1 MSTTVR
7 VLLVEDSEDDAELI
21 LRELRRGGFSPE
33 FKRVCTP
40 DELSTVLANQ
50 GWDIVLSDYAMP
62 RFNALEALRLVQ
74 LTGSD
79 LPFIIVSGTI
89 GEDVAVAAMKA
100 GAHDYIMKDKL
111 ARLVPAMKRE
121 LREAQERHARKLA
134 EEMVWHQAYHDPLTN
149 LPNRNLFL
157 DRLGQAMAYL
167 RRSKGKLA
175 LLFVDLDGFKFI
187 NDTLGHIVGDQVL
200 QSVAIRLSHTIREED
215 TLARLGGDEFAL
227 LLTRLNDAEDAAKKS
242 QALLDSLKQPF
253 EIGGRQLHVGASIGI
268 AMYPN
273 NVKDGIKLLRNA
285 DIAMYQAKAK
295 GGNTFAFFTPDI
307 DSASTQRFT
316 LENNL
321 RRALRNQEFELYYQ
335 PQINLANYSITGV
348 EALLRWND
356 PEYGVLLPS
365 QFIPIAEQ
373 TGLIVSI
380 GQWVLEQACRDY
392 ADWIKQGI
400 APPRLAINLSTR
412 HLLEGDLVSEV
423 ASCAPK
429 KSVFEFEITE
439 SAMMMEPDR
448 AVETV
453 TGLKEMGAHIAIDD
467 FGTGYSSL
475 TYLKRFPIDTLKI
488 DRSFIH
494 EIINNKEDAAIV
506 TAIIAMAHSLNINV
520 IAEGVETEEQRTFLR
535 QKNCEEMQGF
545 LFSRPIP
552 PTQLHSLMNRQ
563 VS

>member
-187 NDTLGHIVGDQVL
+187 NDTLGHIVR
-200 QSVAIRLSHTIREED
+200 SRRPT
-215 TLARLGGDEFAL
+215 
-227 LLTRLNDAEDAAKKS
+227 
-242 QALLDSLKQPF
+242 
-253 EIGGRQLHVGASIGI
+253 
-268 AMYPN
+268 
-273 NVKDGIKLLRNA
+273 
-285 DIAMYQAKAK
+285 
-295 GGNTFAFFTPDI
+295 
-307 DSASTQRFT
+307 AST
-316 LENNL
+316 
-321 RRALRNQEFELYYQ
+321 
-335 PQINLANYSITGV
+335 G
-348 EALLRWND
+348 
-356 PEYGVLLPS
+356 
-365 QFIPIAEQ
+365 
-373 TGLIVSI
+373 
-380 GQWVLEQACRDY
+380 
-392 ADWIKQGI
+392 
-400 APPRLAINLSTR
+400 
-412 HLLEGDLVSEV
+412 
-423 ASCAPK
+423 
-429 KSVFEFEITE
+429 
-439 SAMMMEPDR
+439 
-448 AVETV
+448 
-453 TGLKEMGAHIAIDD
+453 
-467 FGTGYSSL
+467 
-475 TYLKRFPIDTLKI
+475 
-488 DRSFIH
+488 
-494 EIINNKEDAAIV
+494 
-506 TAIIAMAHSLNINV
+506 
-520 IAEGVETEEQRTFLR
+520 
-535 QKNCEEMQGF
+535 
-545 LFSRPIP
+545 
-552 PTQLHSLMNRQ
+552 
-563 VS
+563 